1 MLAVFYR
8 RMLAVIVGIS
18 VSVPAL
24 AESSAELGR
33 LSGSTVRVCGNNAY
47 PPVTWINRDQQIDG
61 INVAVIR
68 HLLEPLGVTVDT
80 YQDSNW
86 RRCIKE
92 VELGNV
98 DILSG
103 FKTDVRQQSMIYL
116 EAPIIRE
123 SIYLYYPIEYP
134 LKFEGWE
141 ALAGLRVGVLMGDSF
156 GNEVDA
162 ALHQYPSLEFVST
175 QDQNLLK
182 LADNRL
188 DVVPMGGLAGQLDL
202 RRLGLEDKI
211 GYTETDVSDFWYLA
225 VSKKSF
231 LVKWLPLLNQR
242 LNLFLKDPETIPK
255 LVTQY
260 HQIYSKDLDLN
271 RGSDEK

>member
-1 MLAVFYR
+1 MLAVAYKR
-8 RMLAVIVGIS
+8 VLAVILVVS
-18 VSVPAL
+18 ASVPAL
-24 AESSAELGR
+24 AESSAELDG

-47 PPVTWINRDQQIDG
+47 PPVTWINKDQQIDG

-68 HLLEPLGVTVDT
+68 RLLEPLNVTVDT

-116 EAPIIRE
+116 DAPIIRE
-123 SIYLYYPIEYP
+123 SIYLYYPLEHP
-134 LKFEGWE
+134 LNFEGWE

-156 GNEVDA
+156 GNKVDA
-162 ALHQYPSLEFVST
+162 ALHKYPSLEFVST

-188 DVVPMGGLAGQLDL
+188 DVVPMGGLSGQLDL

-225 VSKKSF
+225 ISKKSF

-242 LNLFLKDPETIPK
+242 LEQLLKDPATVPK

-260 HQIYSKDLDLN
+260 HKVYSEDLDLK
-271 RGSDEK
+271 RGGSGN